1 VSTPRRVVVVRHG
14 ETSHNAGGVWQ
25 GQLDTE
31 LSERGAEQARAAGA
45 ALAAYRPS
53 RVVSSDLRRAA
64 VTAEHVADAAG
75 GEVTLDERWREIHV
89 GQWQGLA
96 TSEVR
101 ERWADLLATM
111 DTEDVRRG
119 VDGETL
125 AEVGRRAGSSLRELV
140 DGLDA
145 GECVVVVA
153 HGVSSRCAVADL
165 LGLDQH
171 RATRALATLGNCH
184 WVELAEGRTGWQIR
198 RWNAHA

>member
-1 VSTPRRVVVVRHG
+1 MSEPRRVLVVRHG
-14 ETSHNAGGVWQ
+14 ETSHNADGIWQ

-31 LSERGAEQARAAGA
+31 LSPQGVEQARAAGA

-53 RVVSSDLRRAA
+53 RVVSSDLARAA
-64 VTAEHVADAAG
+64 ETAEHVARAAG
-75 GEVTLDERWREIHV
+75 SPVTLDRRWREIHV

-96 TSEVR
+96 TAEVR
-101 ERWADLLATM
+101 ERWADLLASM
-111 DTEDVRRG
+111 DVEDVRRG

-125 AEVGRRAGSSLRELV
+125 AEVGQRAGSSLGELV
-140 DGLDA
+140 DGLGA
-145 GECVVVVA
+145 GECALVVA

-165 LGLDQH
+165 LGIDQH

>member
-1 VSTPRRVVVVRHG
+1 VSEPRRVVVVRHG
-14 ETSHNAGGVWQ
+14 ETSHNADGIWQ

-31 LSERGAEQARAAGA
+31 LSQRGVEQARAAGA

-53 RVVSSDLRRAA
+53 RVVSSDLARASL
-64 VTAEHVADAAG
+64 TAEQVARAVRA
-75 GEVTLDERWREIHV
+75 EVVLDLRWREIHV

-96 TSEVR
+96 TTEVR

-111 DTEDVRRG
+111 DDRDVRRG

-125 AEVGRRAGSSLRELV
+125 AEVGHRAGGSLRELV

-165 LGLDQH
+165 LDIDQH